1 MLMDA
6 ATEDFFRLRLDH
18 MIDLRHS
25 LAVLSS
31 RMPWQQIEASVSHI
45 FSGKVRAG
53 KKLPG
58 IDLFGEQVQM
68 APVKSNA
75 GRPRVPLRTM
85 IALLYLKHAFNE
97 SDEGVVQRWSETP
110 VWQFFGGRAYFDQA
124 LPCDSTTLVKFR
136 SLLGEDGVEELLAQ
150 TITAAVN
157 MKLISPKE
165 LATVVVD
172 STVQPKAIAHPTD
185 SKLLET
191 ARQKLVEAAKDAG
204 IDLKQTFAKE
214 GRLLRFKAGRYA
226 HAKQFKRMG
235 RAIKRQRTIVAR
247 IARQMERGANAL
259 SQAVRDALQGSLA
272 KARQIVAQA
281 ASRKNTSTTP
291 KLYAWHAPEVECIAK
306 GKSKTPYEFG
316 VKVGIASTLKHNLIL
331 GARSFAGKPYD
342 GHTLY
347 EQLEQATILMQETG
361 QRPLTA
367 YVDLGYRGV
376 DADNPDIAI
385 KHRGKFKALTDQ
397 ERKLLKRRQAIE
409 PIIGH
414 LKADHRMD
422 RCYLKGE
429 QGDRIHAVLCAA
441 GYNIKWLLRM
451 IAKKGVTFLRGLY
464 LRLCGVAGVRSYWM
478 AMLRELLQVTAM
490 PAHKRL
496 AVGWN

>member
-1 MLMDA
+1 
-6 ATEDFFRLRLDH
+6 
-18 MIDLRHS
+18 
-25 LAVLSS
+25 
-31 RMPWQQIEASVSHI
+31 
-45 FSGKVRAG
+45 
-53 KKLPG
+53 
-58 IDLFGEQVQM
+58 
-68 APVKSNA
+68 
-75 GRPRVPLRTM
+75 
-85 IALLYLKHAFNE
+85 LKHAFNE

-136 SLLGEDGVEELLAQ
+136 ALLGEDGVEELLAQ

-165 LATVVVD
+165 LATLVVD

-247 IARQMERGANAL
+247 IARQMERGASAL
-259 SQAVRDALQGSLA
+259 TQAVRDALQSSLA

-347 EQLEQATILMQETG
+347 EQLEQAAILMQETG
-361 QRPLTA
+361 QKPLTA

-385 KHRGKFKALTDQ
+385 KHRGKFKTLTDQ

-429 QGDRIHAVLCAA
+429 QGDRLNAVLCAA

-451 IAKKGVTFLRGLY
+451 IAKKGVAFLRGLY
-464 LRLCGVAGVRSYWM
+464 LRLCEAAGVWSDWSSVMRQLSRI
-478 AMLRELLQVTAM
+478 LVVQDN
-490 PAHKRL
+490 KL
-496 AVGWN
+496 AIS

>member
-1 MLMDA
+1 MPIDT

-18 MIDLRHS
+18 MIELRHA
-25 LAVLSS
+25 LAVLAS
-31 RMPWQQIEASVSHI
+31 RLPWQQIEASVSHL
-45 FSGKVRAG
+45 FSAKVRAG

-58 IDLFGEQVQM
+58 IDLFGEQIQM
-68 APVKSNA
+68 SAVKSNA

-110 VWQFFGGRAYFDQA
+110 VWQYFGGRAYFDQA
-124 LPCDSTTLVKFR
+124 LPCDATTLVKFR
-136 SLLGEDGVEELLAQ
+136 ALLGEAGVEELLSQ
-150 TITAAVN
+150 TITAAVD

-185 SKLLET
+185 SQLLET
-191 ARQKLVEAAKDAG
+191 ARQKLVAAAKDAG

-226 HAKQFKRMG
+226 HAKHFKRMA
-235 RAIKRQRTIVAR
+235 RAIKRQRTIVER
-247 IARQMERGANAL
+247 IARQMERGASAL
-259 SQAVRDALQGSLA
+259 SQDVRDALQGTLA

-281 ASRKNTSTTP
+281 ASPKNTSGNP

-316 VKVGIASTLKHNLIL
+316 VKVGIAATLRHNLIV

-342 GHTLY
+342 GHTLN
-347 EQLEQATILMQETG
+347 EQLQQAGILMQETG
-361 QRPLTA
+361 QEPLTA

-376 DADNPDIAI
+376 DADNPRTAI
-385 KHRGKFKALTDQ
+385 KHRGKYKSLTDR

-414 LKADHRMD
+414 LKADHRMH

-429 QGDRIHAVLCAA
+429 KGDRLNAVLCAA
-441 GYNIKWLLRM
+441 GYNIQWLLRM
-451 IAKKGVTFLRGLY
+451 IAKKGVTFLRCLY
-464 LRLCGVAGVRSYWM
+464 LRLCKAAGVQPNLPIAFCEPRQGL
-478 AMLRELLQVTAM
+478 AMLPGKRWAM
-490 PAHKRL
+490 E
-496 AVGWN
+496 

>member
-1 MLMDA
+1 
-6 ATEDFFRLRLDH
+6 

-31 RMPWQQIEASVSHI
+31 RMPWQQIEASVAHL

-53 KKLPG
+53 KKLSG
-58 IDLFGEQVQM
+58 IDLFGEQIQM
-68 APVKSNA
+68 SAVKSNA

-191 ARQKLVEAAKDAG
+191 ARQKLVAAAKEAG

-247 IARQMERGANAL
+247 IARQMERGASAL
-259 SQAVRDALQGSLA
+259 TQAVRDALQGSLA

-342 GHTLY
+342 GHTLH
-347 EQLEQATILMQETG
+347 EQLEQASILMQETG

-385 KHRGKFKALTDQ
+385 KHRGKFKTLTDQ

-429 QGDRIHAVLCAA
+429 QGDRLNAVLCAA

-451 IAKKGVTFLRGLY
+451 IAKKGVAFLRALY
-464 LRLCGVAGVRSYWM
+464 LGLCEAAGVRSDW
-478 AMLRELLQVTAM
+478 ASVIRQLSRILVVQDR
-490 PAHKRL
+490 RL
-496 AVGWN
+496 AFC